1 MTPGRAVGVQ
11 VTSRWWLSR
20 KDSTLENVFFPGV
33 SKRLKTQGLHL
44 GIPFFVVF
52 QRKKKT
58 EEGQVYNTLWVQR
71 CLLARST

>member
-52 QRKKKT
+52 SKEKEDGR
-58 EEGQVYNTLWVQR
+58 GAGL
-71 CLLARST
+71 